1 MGNSNATPSSS
12 ASVSLAD
19 FVNSAPATS
28 NSTSSTGFDASKMS
42 GKPCTKKQAF
52 AVACRV
58 KDSFFKDVFSS
69 DPRESIDKNGNSMS
83 PARKKTFEYRIIQR
97 IARILLDDKKFDSD
111 SCQVYFKDNSK
122 SLPKPILKK
131 ITKAFKDHNQN
142 KDRIDEFLL
151 AVDTKV

>member
-12 ASVSLAD
+12 SSVSLAD
-19 FVNSAPATS
+19 FVNSAPSAG

-52 AVACRV
+52 AVACIV
-58 KDSFFKDVFSS
+58 KDSFIKDVFSS
-69 DPRESIDKNGNSMS
+69 DPRESISESKLIKS
-83 PARKKTFEYRIIQR
+83 FEYRILQR
-97 IARILLDDKKFDSD
+97 IARILFDDAKFDSD
-111 SCQVYFKDNSK
+111 SCQNHFKDNSK

-131 ITKAFKDHNQN
+131 ITKAFKDHNQD
-142 KDRIDEFLL
+142 KDAIDKFLL